1 MRLAWPL
8 PTFPARSGA
17 IPSDSASPVRAPGL
31 ENGVETGLA
40 ALRAPSLVRRL
51 VILAA
56 AWSLAVLAVA
66 GVALSLF
73 FSQAVMARFDDDLD
87 VTVNRLVASVPAEKG
102 VIAAPPITDARFG
115 RAYSGSYWEIATA
128 DQSGLGQVVRSRSL
142 WDRALDVPPRE
153 LVALASKPG
162 EIVHYNSV
170 GPMEKPLRVAAM
182 QARLDGVPAPV
193 IIMAAADR
201 SPVNRDVRNFDTTTA
216 LALVLLGAG
225 LIAAVVVQVQVGLQ
239 PLFALQRAVTA
250 IRTGRSER
258 IDGQYPSEL
267 APLAAELNALMAH
280 TQEVV
285 ERQRTHVGNLAHALK
300 TPLSVMLTEASQQ
313 GGPLAEVV
321 TRQVQT
327 MGQHVDHHLRRARAA
342 ARTQGQG
349 ESTPVCPVVEDLSR
363 TLEKIFRG
371 KLAEVEWTC
380 PEDLR
385 FRGERQDLLEIAGNV
400 MENACQWC
408 AGRVR
413 VTAAPDVNP
422 GGPPQFMLTV
432 EDDGPGLPP
441 DMRSEVLRR
450 GARLDERT
458 PGSGLGLA
466 IVDELARAYGGSI
479 ALGASGLGGLE
490 AVIRLPRAET

>member
-1 MRLAWPL
+1 V
-8 PTFPARSGA
+8 T
-17 IPSDSASPVRAPGL
+17 
-31 ENGVETGLA
+31 
-40 ALRAPSLVRRL
+40 
-51 VILAA
+51 LAA

-73 FSQAVMARFDDDLD
+73 FSQAVVARFDDGLEE
-87 VTVNRLVASVPAEKG
+87 TVNGLVASVPAENGK
-102 VIAAPPITDARFG
+102 IAAPPVTDARFG
-115 RAYSGSYWEIATA
+115 RAYSGAYWQIVTVEP
-128 DQSGLGQVVRSRSL
+128 SGPSQMVRSRSL
-142 WDRALDVPPRE
+142 WDHALEVPAPQ
-153 LVALASKPG
+153 LAALARTPG
-162 EIVHYNSV
+162 EIVHYNDV
-170 GPMEKPLRVAAM
+170 GPLQQPLRVAAM
-182 QARLDGVPAPV
+182 QARLDGVAAPV

-201 SPVNRDVRNFDTTTA
+201 TPVNRDLRTFNTTIAVA
-216 LALVLLGAG
+216 LILLGVG
-225 LIAAVVVQVQVGLQ
+225 LIAAVVVQVRVGLQ
-239 PLFALQRAVTA
+239 PLFALRREVSAV
-250 IRTGRSER
+250 RTGRSDR
-258 IDGQYPSEL
+258 IAGRYPSEL
-267 APLAAELNALMAH
+267 EPLAAELNALMAH

-321 TRQVQT
+321 TRQAQT

-342 ARTQGQG
+342 ARAQGQG
-349 ESTPVCPVVEDLSR
+349 ESTPVAPVVEDLSR
-363 TLEKIFRG
+363 TLEKIYRS
-371 KLAEVEWTC
+371 KLAEIEWAC

-413 VTAAPDVNP
+413 VDAAPD
-422 GGPPQFMLTV
+422 GPRLFMLTV
-432 EDDGPGLPP
+432 GDDGPGLPP
-441 DMRSEVLRR
+441 EKRSEVLRR

-479 ALGASGLGGLE
+479 SLGASPLGGVL
-490 AVIRLPRAET
+490 ASIRLPRAET

>member
-1 MRLAWPL
+1 MRLAWPAR
-8 PTFPARSGA
+8 PATVSSGA
-17 IPSDSASPVRAPGL
+17 ASVVRAPPAERGIGL
-31 ENGVETGLA
+31 DS
-40 ALRAPSLVRRL
+40 LRAPSLVRRL

-56 AWSLAVLAVA
+56 AWSLAVLAAA

-73 FSQAVMARFDDDLD
+73 FSQAVMARFDDGLEE
-87 VTVNRLVASVPAEKG
+87 TVNGLVASVPVEKG
-102 VIAAPPITDARFG
+102 LIAAPPVTDARFG
-115 RAYSGSYWEIATA
+115 RAFSGAYWQIVTA
-128 DQSGLGQVVRSRSL
+128 EGSGPGQMVRSRSL
-142 WDRALDVPPRE
+142 WDHALDLPAE
-153 LVALASKPG
+153 QQAALARTPG

-170 GPMEKPLRVAAM
+170 GPLEKPLRVAAM
-182 QARLDGVPAPV
+182 QARLDGVAAPV

-201 SPVNRDVRNFDTTTA
+201 TPVNRDVRAFDTTTA
-216 LALVLLGAG
+216 VALVLLGAG
-225 LIAAVVVQVQVGLQ
+225 LIAAVVVQVRVGLQ
-239 PLFALQRAVTA
+239 PLFALRREVTA
-250 IRTGRSER
+250 VRTGRSER
-258 IDGQYPSEL
+258 IEGRYPSEL
-267 APLAAELNALMAH
+267 EPLAAELNALMAH

-321 TRQVQT
+321 TRQAQT

-349 ESTPVCPVVEDLSR
+349 ESTPVAPVVEDLAR

-371 KLAEVEWTC
+371 ELAEIEWAC

-408 AGRVR
+408 VGRVR
-413 VTAAPDVNP
+413 VTAAPDGLRHFV
-422 GGPPQFMLTV
+422 LTV

-441 DMRSEVLRR
+441 EKRSEVLRR

-466 IVDELARAYGGSI
+466 IVDELTRAYGGSI
-479 ALGASGLGGLE
+479 TLGAAALGGLE

>member
-1 MRLAWPL
+1 
-8 PTFPARSGA
+8 
-17 IPSDSASPVRAPGL
+17 
-31 ENGVETGLA
+31 
-40 ALRAPSLVRRL
+40 LVRRL

-66 GVALSLF
+66 GVALSMF
-73 FSQAVMARFDDDLD
+73 FSQAVMARFDDGLDL
-87 VTVNRLVASVPAEKG
+87 TVNGLVATVPVEKG
-102 VIAAPPITDARFG
+102 QIGAPPVTDARFG
-115 RAYSGSYWEIATA
+115 RAYSGFYWQIATA
-128 DQSGLGQVVRSRSL
+128 ERSAAGQIIRSRSL
-142 WDRALDVPPRE
+142 WDHE
-153 LVALASKPG
+153 LERPSAELEALAREPG
-162 EIVHYNSV
+162 QIVHYNSV
-170 GPMEKPLRVAAM
+170 GPLDAPLRVAAM
-182 QARLDGVPAPV
+182 QARLDGVASPV
-193 IIMAAADR
+193 IIMTAADR
-201 SPVNRDVRNFDTTTA
+201 SPVNRDVRTFDTTIAVA
-216 LALVLLGAG
+216 LIMLGAG
-225 LIAAVVVQVQVGLQ
+225 LISAVVVQVRVGLQ
-239 PLFALQRAVTA
+239 PLFALQREVTA
-250 IRTGRSER
+250 VRTGRSER
-258 IDGQYPSEL
+258 IGGHYPREL
-267 APLAAELNALMAH
+267 EPLAAELNALMAH

-321 TRQVQT
+321 TRQAQT

-342 ARTQGQG
+342 RTQGQG
-349 ESTPVCPVVEDLSR
+349 ESTPVAPVIEDLSR

-371 KLAEVEWTC
+371 KLLEVEWAC
-380 PEDLR
+380 PEDLS

-413 VTAAPDVNP
+413 VTAEPD
-422 GGPPQFMLTV
+422 GPREFVLVV

-441 DMRSEVLRR
+441 EKRNEVLRR

-479 ALGASGLGGLE
+479 ALGASALGGVE
-490 AVIRLPRAET
+490 ALIRLPRAET

>member
-1 MRLAWPL
+1 LKFGWPALA
-8 PTFPARSGA
+8 T
-17 IPSDSASPVRAPGL
+17 IPSTVALALQRQAPEQGL
-31 ENGVETGLA
+31 SLS

-73 FSQAVMARFDDDLD
+73 FSQAVMARFDDGLEE
-87 VTVNRLVASVPAEKG
+87 TLNGLVARIPVENG
-102 VIAAPPITDARFG
+102 TIAAPPFTDARFG
-115 RAYSGSYWEIATA
+115 RAYSGAYWQIVTA
-128 DQSGLGQVVRSRSL
+128 ERSGPGEMVRSRSL
-142 WDRALDVPPRE
+142 WDHELDLPPKE
-153 LVALASKPG
+153 EEALARTPG

-170 GPMEKPLRVAAM
+170 GPLERPLRVAAM
-182 QARLDGVPAPV
+182 QAHLDGVAAPV

-201 SPVNRDVRNFDTTTA
+201 TPVNRDVRTFDTTTA
-216 LALVLLGAG
+216 VALVLLGAG
-225 LIAAVVVQVQVGLQ
+225 LIAAVVVQVRVGLQ
-239 PLFALQRAVTA
+239 PLFALQREVTA
-250 IRTGRSER
+250 VRTGRSDR
-258 IDGQYPSEL
+258 IVGHYPSEL
-267 APLAAELNALMAH
+267 EPLAAELNALMAH

-300 TPLSVMLTEASQQ
+300 TPLSVILTEASQR

-321 TRQVQT
+321 TRQAQT
-327 MGQHVDHHLRRARAA
+327 MGQQVDHHLRRARAA

-349 ESTPVCPVVEDLSR
+349 ESTAVAPVVEDLSR

-371 KLAEVEWTC
+371 KLAEIEWTC

-385 FRGERQDLLEIAGNV
+385 FHGERQDLLEVIGNV

-408 AGRVR
+408 VGRVR
-413 VTAAPDVNP
+413 VSATPD
-422 GGPPQFMLTV
+422 GPRHFLLAV
-432 EDDGPGLPP
+432 DDDGPGLAPEQ
-441 DMRSEVLRR
+441 RREVLRR

-466 IVDELARAYGGSI
+466 IVDELARAYGGSVT
-479 ALGASGLGGLE
+479 LGASTLGGLE
-490 AVIRLPRAET
+490 LVIRLPRAET